1 MIPSDHFIYFYN
13 EVFKFLQKQGPGAL
27 DLYYS
32 RVADRQAN
40 FVLDTYRRDGLA
52 GVRDYYHRIRI
63 EENCDLDI
71 DYSPECVRL
80 RMNVCPSLSKA
91 LDSDGGACSV
101 YCDHCPGWCMRVLAS
116 AGLWEVFDMISRTEP
131 VCDEWIYTDRDL
143 CLRKYRE
150 MVALRGPDLVR
161 TNLDLKVPYITNRL
175 SDSARFEYLGPNF
188 KTAFGFLRT
197 ADLKSLPLGKVE
209 IDGDRVFA
217 YVSEPDLKPFGS
229 GKCEAHRAYVDI
241 HSPIAGPET
250 IGMRTMRAE
259 ELALPFNEKD
269 DYVLFDAKVEPL
281 TLEPG
286 EFVAFFPPIGGHSP
300 GCTLGNDSRKNKKI
314 CVKVKVA

>member
-13 EVFKFLQKQGPGAL
+13 EIFKFLQKKGPEAL

-40 FVLDTYRRDGLA
+40 FVLDQYRREGLA
-52 GVRDYYHRIRI
+52 GVRDYYRRIRI

-71 DYSPECVRL
+71 DYTPECVRL

-116 AGLWEVFDMISRTEP
+116 AGLWEVFDLVSRTKPE
-131 VCDEWIYTDRDL
+131 CDEWIYTDREL

-150 MVALRGPDLVR
+150 LVSRRGPDLVR
-161 TNLDLKVPYITNRL
+161 TNLDLKIPYITNRI

-188 KTAFGFLRT
+188 KTAFGFLRS
-197 ADLKSLPLGKVE
+197 ADLKSLPNGKME

-217 YVSEPDLKPFGS
+217 YVSEPELKPFGT
-229 GKCEAHRAYVDI
+229 GKSEAHRAYVDI
-241 HSPIAGPET
+241 QSPIGGAET
-250 IGMRTMRAE
+250 IGLVTLRE
-259 ELALPFNEKD
+259 KELALPFNVKD
-269 DYVLFDAKVEPL
+269 DYVLFESKVEPL
-281 TLEPG
+281 TLLPG
-286 EFVAFFPPIGGHSP
+286 EFVAFFPPCGGHNP
-300 GCTLGNDSRKNKKI
+300 CCTLDKKPRKNKKI